1 VAAEADSVQVL
12 QICQD
17 VTIGEGDSQLIKPT
31 ELAEVQFCETFLYC
45 QASFVSKSGF
55 KRLNCKNQ
63 KLELKEIIKYCR
75 SGSQLAFNSLFDKY
89 YQLLYH
95 VSKRILINHHDVEDV
110 IIQSFTKIFK
120 NINKVEYINDQSF
133 VKWMKTI
140 AINESIRF
148 INSKKQL
155 EFIEDVKAIEID
167 EDSLLNELELD
178 IDIVYKI
185 INQLPDGYRI
195 VFTLF
200 AIEGFNHKDISQML
214 NITESTSKSQ
224 LRKARIRIV
233 NQLKDFE
240 NGHK

>member
-1 VAAEADSVQVL
+1 
-12 QICQD
+12 
-17 VTIGEGDSQLIKPT
+17 
-31 ELAEVQFCETFLYC
+31 
-45 QASFVSKSGF
+45 
-55 KRLNCKNQ
+55 
-63 KLELKEIIKYCR
+63 LELKEIIKHCR
-75 SGSQLAFNSLFDKY
+75 SGNQLAFNSLFDKY

-95 VSKRILINHHDVEDV
+95 VSKRILGNHHDVEDV
-110 IIQSFTKIFK
+110 IILSFTKIFK

>member
-1 VAAEADSVQVL
+1 M
-12 QICQD
+12 
-17 VTIGEGDSQLIKPT
+17 
-31 ELAEVQFCETFLYC
+31 
-45 QASFVSKSGF
+45 
-55 KRLNCKNQ
+55 
-63 KLELKEIIKYCR
+63 ELKEIIKHCR
-75 SGSQLAFNSLFDKY
+75 SGSQLAFNSLFNKY

-95 VSKRILINHHDVEDV
+95 VSKRILGNHHDVEDV
-110 IIQSFTKIFK
+110 IILSFTKIFK
-120 NINKVEYINDQSF
+120 NINKVEYINDPCF

-148 INSKKQL
+148 IDSKKKL
-155 EFIEDVKAIEID
+155 EFIEDVRVVEID
-167 EDSLLNELELD
+167 DSLLNEPELD
-178 IDIVYKI
+178 IDIVYKT

-200 AIEGFNHKDISQML
+200 AIEGYNHKDISQML